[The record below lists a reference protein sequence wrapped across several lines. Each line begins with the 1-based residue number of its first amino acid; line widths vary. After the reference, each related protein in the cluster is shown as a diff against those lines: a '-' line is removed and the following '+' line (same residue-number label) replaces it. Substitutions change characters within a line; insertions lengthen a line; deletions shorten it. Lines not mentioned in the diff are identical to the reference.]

1 MKNQQSLSTADF
13 PDKKVIGKGGQG
25 TTYLATFK
33 RTGKTVVL
41 KQIQIISQD
50 HQENPQRLKENPQNL
65 NENPQNLNENPQK
78 QKNHAEREFQVHQS
92 LSFRF
97 ITRFINSFTEENYVY
112 IVMEYCEGG
121 SLQQL
126 IQSLKNNHQFIN
138 ENFVWDILA
147 QLSMAVN
154 YLHSLRVVHKDL
166 KPSNVFLT
174 KNNENIEVRLGDFG
188 FSKFLNATLSFT
200 KSESCTPQY
209 VSPELLLEKK
219 FRMSSD
225 VWGIGATIF
234 TLINRR
240 PPFSGT
246 GDELQYN
253 IIAEEKFPDPIIGT
267 YSQRLRDTV
276 MAMLIKNRKKRI
288 TMNILVTIPEIRE
301 RIDKYA
307 GEMLETSEGYLKGYL
322 ERLINNVDTAP
333 ASLPKNGL
341 IKSNILSIDQQQI
354 DPDNVRF
361 EIKDDQ
367 IAQQYPGAPGQS
379 IIKLI
384 QLKQKLNNIITI
396 LPVINKGDGV
406 VRIQLKFNDN
416 GSQDMNDRCFGIID
430 ASYSI
435 PDKFQLGFN
444 K

>member
-1 MKNQQSLSTADF
+1 M
-13 PDKKVIGKGGQG
+13 P
-25 TTYLATFK
+25 
-33 RTGKTVVL
+33 
-41 KQIQIISQD
+41 
-50 HQENPQRLKENPQNL
+50 
-65 NENPQNLNENPQK
+65 
-78 QKNHAEREFQVHQS
+78 
-92 LSFRF
+92 
-97 ITRFINSFTEENYVY
+97 
-112 IVMEYCEGG
+112 
-121 SLQQL
+121 
-126 IQSLKNNHQFIN
+126 N
-138 ENFVWDILA
+138 ENF
-147 QLSMAVN
+147 
-154 YLHSLRVVHKDL
+154 K
-166 KPSNVFLT
+166 
-174 KNNENIEVRLGDFG
+174 
-188 FSKFLNATLSFT
+188 
-200 KSESCTPQY
+200 QY
-209 VSPELLLEKK
+209 VSPELLIEKK

-246 GDELQYN
+246 CDELQYN
-253 IIAEEKFPDPIIGT
+253 IIAEEKFPDPIIDI

-367 IAQQYPGAPGQS
+367 IAEQYPGAPGQS
-379 IIKLI
+379 IVKLI

-396 LPVINKGDGV
+396 SPVINKGDGV

-444 K
+444 KESALYRGKEIIDKYSGKVFHMNSESGNQVFETSDKFKNDDIITAEVNMHLEKEERTLHFFVNNQWQNCSFQNLPDSIKFCVQLSYANTSVSILSMEKLPNPTENKNIKSICEIIW